1 MFQLDIKLFKQ
12 NYLSYFLGII
22 IPGIINFSLI
32 PLLKSGLEKEIF
44 STYSFYLSAFLLVN
58 SSVTG
63 MISQSVIRL
72 HINEVQA
79 GNKSFY
85 LNSIFITFFITLI
98 FLFPFSVFFFGK
110 ILFSPLAIIFYVTMF
125 VANVYITLMSIAQAN
140 FSANLVAFSEIA
152 RSVLFISFA
161 VLFAG
166 FYETSVDVETLFSF
180 QLISYT
186 VSMLIILFFVP
197 RKIFDKTSFGQKQ
210 LIQQL
215 GKIMSYGGYL
225 FIWFFTSYLIA
236 NGNRFVLSS
245 YWGKSSIGEFTA
257 VFDMISKSIV
267 MLLSPVL
274 LSIFPIAVK
283 AFESGQFD
291 SVNKT
296 ISRIIR
302 IELLVMFFIVIC
314 YYLFGYQILTNLLK
328 IEQGRYRDTGAMI
341 VIATFIWQI
350 SMVKHKILE
359 LTMKIGTM
367 VKFIVISLVVTFSL
381 DLYFCRL
388 GDSYAVIGFL
398 FGAMTYYGLC
408 HRYCT
413 DIFSSNSKVNC

>member
-1 MFQLDIKLFKQ
+1 
-12 NYLSYFLGII
+12 
-22 IPGIINFSLI
+22 
-32 PLLKSGLEKEIF
+32 
-44 STYSFYLSAFLLVN
+44 
-58 SSVTG
+58 
-63 MISQSVIRL
+63 
-72 HINEVQA
+72 
-79 GNKSFY
+79 
-85 LNSIFITFFITLI
+85 
-98 FLFPFSVFFFGK
+98 
-110 ILFSPLAIIFYVTMF
+110 
-125 VANVYITLMSIAQAN
+125 MSIAQAN
-140 FSANLVAFSEIA
+140 FRANLVAFSEIA

-166 FYETSVDVETLFSF
+166 FYDTSVGVETLFSF
-180 QLISYT
+180 QLLSYT

-197 RKIFDKTSFGQKQ
+197 RKIFDKTSFSQKQ
-210 LIQQL
+210 MLQQL

-267 MLLSPVL
+267 MMLSPVL

-302 IELLVMFFIVIC
+302 IELLVMFFIVVC
-314 YYLFGYQILTNLLK
+314 YYLFGYQILAKLLK
-328 IEQGRYRDTGAMI
+328 IEQDRYKDTGVLI

-350 SMVKHKILE
+350 SMVKQKILE

-367 VKFIVISLVVTFSL
+367 VKFIVISLMVTFSL

-388 GDSYAVIGFL
+388 GDSYAIIGFL

-408 HRYCT
+408 HRYCAN
-413 DIFSSNSKVNC
+413 IFSSTSKVNC

>member
-1 MFQLDIKLFKQ
+1 MDIKLLKK
-12 NYLSYFLGII
+12 NYLSYLLGII

-32 PLLKSGLEKEIF
+32 PLLKSGLEKEVF
-44 STYSFYLSAFLLVN
+44 STYSFYLSAFLLIN
-58 SSVTG
+58 SSVSG

-72 HINEVQA
+72 HIQEVQM

-85 LNSIFITFFITLI
+85 LNSIFITIFITIL
-98 FLFPFSVFFFGK
+98 FLFPFSFLFFGK
-110 ILFSPLAIIFYVTMF
+110 FLFSRLAIIFYFTLIS
-125 VANVYITLMSIAQAN
+125 ANVYITLISIAQAK
-140 FSANLVAFSEIA
+140 FSANLVAFSEIV
-152 RSVLFISFA
+152 RSVLFISFS
-161 VLFAG
+161 VFLAG
-166 FYETSVDVETLFSF
+166 YFNAAIGIETLFSF

-186 VSMLIILFFVP
+186 ASLSIVLFFVP
-197 RKIFDKTSFGQKQ
+197 REIYDKTSFEQRQMLKQ
-210 LIQQL
+210 LRT
-215 GKIMSYGGYL
+215 IMSYGGLL

-245 YWGKSSIGEFTA
+245 FWGKSSIGEFTA

-283 AFESGQFD
+283 AFELGQFD

-302 IELLVMFFIVIC
+302 IELLVMFLIVIC
-314 YYLFGYQILTNLLK
+314 YYIFGYQLLTRLLM
-328 IEQGRYRDTGAMI
+328 IEEGKYRETGVLI

-359 LTMKIGTM
+359 LTMKGKTM
-367 VKFIVISLVVTFSL
+367 VKFITISLVVTFSF

-388 GDSYAVIGFL
+388 GDGYAVIGFL

-408 HRYCT
+408 HRYCVN
-413 DIFSSNSKVNC
+413 IFSSLSKVNS

>member
-1 MFQLDIKLFKQ
+1 MDIKLFKK
-12 NYLSYFLGII
+12 NYLSYLFGII
-22 IPGIINFSLI
+22 IPGLINFSLI
-32 PLLKSGLEKEIF
+32 PLLKSGLEKELF

-72 HINEVQA
+72 HIGEVQT

-85 LNSIFITFFITLI
+85 LNSIFITILITTL
-98 FLFPFSVFFFGK
+98 FLFPFSFLFFGK
-110 ILFSPLAIIFYVTMF
+110 LLFSRLALIFYVTLIS
-125 VANVYITLMSIAQAN
+125 ANVYITLISIAQAK
-140 FSANLVAFSEIA
+140 FSANLVAFSEIV
-152 RSVLFISFA
+152 RSVLFISFS
-161 VLFAG
+161 VFFAG
-166 FYETSVDVETLFSF
+166 FFNSAVGIETLFSY

-186 VSMLIILFFVP
+186 VSLFIVLFFVP
-197 RKIFDKTSFGQKQ
+197 REIYDKTTFNRKE
-210 LIQQL
+210 LLLQL
-215 GKIMSYGGYL
+215 GKIMSYGGLL

-245 YWGKSSIGEFTA
+245 YWGKSSIGEFAA

-283 AFESGQFD
+283 AFEMGQFA

-296 ISRIIR
+296 ISRIIK
-302 IELLVMFFIVIC
+302 IELLVMLFIVIC
-314 YYLFGYQILTNLLK
+314 YYVFGYQLLTKLLML
-328 IEQGRYRDTGAMI
+328 EQDKYRETGVLI

-367 VKFIVISLVVTFSL
+367 VKFIFISLAVTFL
-381 DLYFCRL
+381 FDLYFCSL

-398 FGAMTYYGLC
+398 FGALTYYGLC
-408 HRYCT
+408 HNYCKNT
-413 DIFSSNSKVNC
+413 FYSVSQVNS